1 MAKVNFMT
9 KEEEE
14 ASRKGWD
21 QAGIDKKIQ
30 DQMIAQMRGGEDTE
44 LKKQAGFIG
53 AEDLYSSD
61 GDDYTIDDSAFAG
74 AQLGTGDNETVA
86 SVAGGSNGGSGSSE
100 TNSNVNTGVF
110 GGSAHAAKPGQSL
123 WK

>member
-1 MAKVNFMT
+1 MS

-14 ASRKGWD
+14 AQRRAWD
-21 QAGIDKKIQ
+21 QAGIDKKSQ
-30 DQMIAQMRGGEDTE
+30 DRMIAQMRGGEDTE

-74 AQLGTGDNETVA
+74 AQLGTGDNETAA
-86 SVAGGSNGGSGSSE
+86 SVVGSGSSGGSSE

-110 GGSAHAAKPGQSL
+110 GGSARAAKPGASL
-123 WK
+123 W